1 MMTTK
6 TLENNNTPP
15 KLSKILKSK
24 NRMSKT
30 KKSNKVWL
38 VHPKDNNRKTLQSS
52 FIRAR
57 TTMSPNL
64 RTLKSL
70 ELLARV
76 LSEKFSKSNIIR
88 LAKFML

>member
-6 TLENNNTPP
+6 TLENSNTPP

-24 NRMSKT
+24 NRMWKT

-38 VHPKDNNRKTLQSS
+38 VHPKDNSRKTLQSS